1 VLSSAA
7 DEASPADFWAHYNIV
22 SYKYLLK
29 YLGARYQ
36 SVGAV
41 CDSQFRQSRTA
52 GDFGS
57 YDIYVVPRPSHITA
71 LSEITNLRIYAS
83 SSFPRATVYCFHLVM
98 GKVNKNCS
106 LI

>member
-1 VLSSAA
+1 MLNWLLGVWQSLAVVMLSSAA

-41 CDSQFRQSRTA
+41 CDSQFRQ
-52 GDFGS
+52 
-57 YDIYVVPRPSHITA
+57 
-71 LSEITNLRIYAS
+71 
-83 SSFPRATVYCFHLVM
+83 
-98 GKVNKNCS
+98 
-106 LI
+106 